1 MAGDLC
7 SFSPLFPLIYM
18 PCNNQ
23 YNNESALHVVF
34 LPVGYAS
41 VFYPILLYF
50 RRIPGVNCHLNA
62 VHLIFPCYTV
72 RGIFFLFRR
81 VWMNWRPVALRS
93 RWVVDTDEC
102 PGSGISHICFLW
114 CSLYD
119 KAWLAGEMVDD
130 GMMVWGATVE
140 MVRCGAVRW
149 RIVWC
154 NISKA
159 NAYGIEIFFIH
170 SLFAPVL

>member
-62 VHLIFPCYTV
+62 VHLIFPCYIV

-81 VWMNWRPVALRS
+81 VWMNWRPVVERISVLYCRMPRLRHFS
-93 RWVVDTDEC
+93 YLFSVMQLIWQGLIGGWNGGWWDDGVRC
-102 PGSGISHICFLW
+102 NSGNGTVW
-114 CSLYD
+114 CS
-119 KAWLAGEMVDD
+119 
-130 GMMVWGATVE
+130 
-140 MVRCGAVRW
+140 AV
-149 RIVWC
+149 
-154 NISKA
+154 
-159 NAYGIEIFFIH
+159 AY
-170 SLFAPVL
+170 SVM